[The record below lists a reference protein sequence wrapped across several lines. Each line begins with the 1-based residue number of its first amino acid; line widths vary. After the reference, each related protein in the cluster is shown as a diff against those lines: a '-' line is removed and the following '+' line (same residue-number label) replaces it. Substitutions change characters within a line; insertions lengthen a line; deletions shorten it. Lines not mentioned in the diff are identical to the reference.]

1 MCSISKSW
9 TTSWQVPAE
18 FRKNLRLTLRH
29 YEQSHVDYS
38 VGMNPLYTR
47 ELYLSPDTQTPQNTL
62 YRLLGE
68 RGIYANS
75 YIDETT
81 DVLLVSDRTLEDI
94 KLGRSNPVIDYI
106 QQTYNRSRAQTY
118 RYVMTTESEVLA
130 FLGVK

>member
-1 MCSISKSW
+1 
-9 TTSWQVPAE
+9 
-18 FRKNLRLTLRH
+18 
-29 YEQSHVDYS
+29 
-38 VGMNPLYTR
+38 MNPLYTR

-94 KLGRSNPVIDYI
+94 RQGRSNPVIDYI

-130 FLGVK
+130 FLGV